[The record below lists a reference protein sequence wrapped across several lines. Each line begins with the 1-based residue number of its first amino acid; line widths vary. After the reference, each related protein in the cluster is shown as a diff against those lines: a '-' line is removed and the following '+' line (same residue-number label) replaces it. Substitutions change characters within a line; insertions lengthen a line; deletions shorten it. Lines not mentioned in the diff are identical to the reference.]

1 MKLKKIIEMS
11 SLLIIMLAIAII
23 DLKIYNKKEKIN
35 NVDTYEI
42 AKRYELAQADID
54 NITITTFDNF
64 IINQI
69 NKEKIKK
76 NEQAYQEYQEYL
88 KTLIVYDGLTMD
100 ELAEKLDRS
109 LKNEL
114 HGYGYLYASYSLE
127 HGVDPYMA
135 VAISL
140 HETGCNA
147 TCSKLMTE
155 CNNVGGQKGSPSCG
169 AYGYRQ
175 FDTLE
180 DGIKGYLD
188 NLSENYFGIG
198 LNTPELMEKK
208 YAGGSDSWAGK
219 VNSYI
224 STIKSR

>member
-1 MKLKKIIEMS
+1 VSKLKRIIETS
-11 SLLIIMLAIAII
+11 TMLVLALAMLVININSYN
-23 DLKIYNKKEKIN
+23 KIEQKKEKIKI
-35 NVDTYEI
+35 DAEERYQL
-42 AKRYELAQADID
+42 AKADATQ
-54 NITITTFDNF
+54 ITITTF
-64 IINQI
+64 
-69 NKEKIKK
+69 NKFFEKKVQK
-76 NEQAYQEYQEYL
+76 EEERKEREYQEYL
-88 KTLIVYDGLTMD
+88 RTLIVYDGLTMD

-114 HGYGYLYASYSLE
+114 HGYGRLYAEYSLS
-127 HGVDPYMA
+127 HGVDPYIA

-147 TCSKLMTE
+147 HCSTLTIE

-169 AYGYRQ
+169 AYGYRH

-198 LNTPELMEKK
+198 LNTPELMQSK
-208 YAGGSDSWAGK
+208 YAGSDTWAMK
-219 VNSYI
+219 VNSYVE
-224 STIKSR
+224 TIKSR